1 MRSREHHCAAGKTL
15 VSVLMS
21 YLLLVS
27 PLWATTILGMNID
40 EVAQGAELIFEGEVV
55 EHNVRENAAG
65 MIVTYVTFR
74 IEELIKGEYD
84 EPLLEL
90 KFTGGRLGGQIMEIS
105 GLRIPSPNEE
115 GIYFVE
121 SVNRN
126 LVNPLLGWSQGHYL
140 IYEES
145 GERRVSTVSD
155 RPVTDVLST
164 RSVPIALRKPVSVID
179 GDTDPATGVVA
190 SSDTPGPDQALT
202 TESFKAKIRALIDR

>member
-145 GERRVSTVSD
+145 GERRVSTVND
-155 RPVTDVLST
+155 RPDADVLST

-190 SSDTPGPDQALT
+190 SNDTPGPDQALT

>member
-1 MRSREHHCAAGKTL
+1 MRFRERYCAANKTL

-27 PLWATTILGMNID
+27 PLEATTILGMNID
-40 EVAQGAELIFEGEVV
+40 EVAQGAELIFEGKVV
-55 EHNVRENAAG
+55 EHNVRENTTG

-74 IEELIKGEYD
+74 IEELIKGQYE

-90 KFTGGRLGGQIMEIS
+90 KFTGGSLGGQIMEIS

-121 SVNRN
+121 SVNRS

-140 IYEES
+140 IYEQN
-145 GERRVSTVSD
+145 GERRVSTIND

-164 RSVPIALRKPVSVID
+164 QAVPVALRRPASVID
-179 GDTDPATGVVA
+179 GDTDPATGVLA
-190 SSDTPGPDQALT
+190 SSQTLDSAQGLT
-202 TESFKAKIRALIDR
+202 AESFKAKIRALVDN

>member
-1 MRSREHHCAAGKTL
+1 MRSRERLCTANKTL
-15 VSVLMS
+15 ISILMS
-21 YLLLVS
+21 YLLLVV
-27 PLWATTILGMNID
+27 PLGATTILGMNID
-40 EVAQGAELIFEGEVV
+40 EVAQDAELIFEGKVV
-55 EHNVRENAAG
+55 EHNVRKNAAG

-84 EPLLEL
+84 ETLLEL

-140 IYEES
+140 IYEQN
-145 GERRVSTVSD
+145 GERRVRTVND

-164 RSVPIALRKPVSVID
+164 QSVPVALRRPVSVID

-190 SSDTPGPDQALT
+190 PSQILDSDQALT
-202 TESFKAKIRALIDR
+202 TELFKAKIRALIGY

>member
-1 MRSREHHCAAGKTL
+1 MRSRERHCAAGKTL
-15 VSVLMS
+15 VSVLTS
-21 YLLLVS
+21 YLMLVS
-27 PLWATTILGMNID
+27 PLGATTILGMNID
-40 EVAQGAELIFEGEVV
+40 EVAQGAELIFEGKVV

-145 GERRVSTVSD
+145 GERRVSTVND

-164 RSVPIALRKPVSVID
+164 QSVPVALRKPVSVID
-179 GDTDPATGVVA
+179 GDTEPATGVVV
-190 SSDTPGPDQALT
+190 SSDSPDPDQALT

>member
-1 MRSREHHCAAGKTL
+1 MRCRERHCAADKTL
-15 VSVLMS
+15 VSVLIS

-27 PLWATTILGMNID
+27 PLGATTILGMNID
-40 EVAQGAELIFEGEVV
+40 EVAQGAEIIFEGKVV
-55 EHNVRENAAG
+55 EHNVRENATG

-90 KFTGGRLGGQIMEIS
+90 KFTGGRLGRQTMEIS
-105 GLRIPSPNEE
+105 GLRIPSPKEE

-140 IYEES
+140 IYEQN
-145 GERRVSTVSD
+145 GERRVSTVND
-155 RPVTDVLST
+155 RPITDVLST
-164 RSVPIALRKPVSVID
+164 QSVPVALRRPVSVID
-179 GDTDPATGVVA
+179 GDTEPATGVVA
-190 SSDTPGPDQALT
+190 PSQILNSDQALT
-202 TESFKAKIRALIDR
+202 TESFKAKIRALVDN

>member
-1 MRSREHHCAAGKTL
+1 MRFRERYFAANKTH
-15 VSVLMS
+15 VGVLIS

-40 EVAQGAELIFEGEVV
+40 EVAQGAELIFEGKVV
-55 EHNVRENAAG
+55 EHNVRENTAG

-74 IEELIKGEYD
+74 IEELIKGQYD

-90 KFTGGRLGGQIMEIS
+90 KFTGGSLGGQIMEIS

-121 SVNRN
+121 SINRS

-140 IYEES
+140 IYERN
-145 GERRVSTVSD
+145 GERRVSTVND

-164 RSVPIALRKPVSVID
+164 QSVPVALRRPVSIID
-179 GDTDPATGVVA
+179 GDTAPATGVVA
-190 SSDTPGPDQALT
+190 SSQTLDSDQGLT
-202 TESFKAKIRALIDR
+202 TESFKAKIRALVDN

>member
-1 MRSREHHCAAGKTL
+1 MRSREHHCAAGKTF

-145 GERRVSTVSD
+145 GERRVSTVND

>member
-1 MRSREHHCAAGKTL
+1 MRSREHHCAAGKTF

-90 KFTGGRLGGQIMEIS
+90 KFTGGRLSGQIMEIK

-121 SVNRN
+121 SVDRN

-140 IYEES
+140 IYDQN
-145 GERRVSTVSD
+145 GERKVSTVND

-164 RSVPIALRKPVSVID
+164 QSVPVALRRPVSVID

-190 SSDTPGPDQALT
+190 PSGTLDPDQALT

>member
-1 MRSREHHCAAGKTL
+1 MRSREQHCAAGKTL

-145 GERRVSTVSD
+145 GERRVSTVND

>member
-1 MRSREHHCAAGKTL
+1 MRSREHHRAAGKTF

-145 GERRVSTVSD
+145 GERRVSTVND

>member
-1 MRSREHHCAAGKTL
+1 MRFRERYCAANKTL

-21 YLLLVS
+21 YLLLIS
-27 PLWATTILGMNID
+27 PLEATTILGMNID
-40 EVAQGAELIFEGEVV
+40 EVAQGAELIFEGKVV
-55 EHNVRENAAG
+55 EHNVRENTAG

-121 SVNRN
+121 SVNRS

-140 IYEES
+140 IYERN
-145 GERRVSTVSD
+145 GERRVSTVND

-164 RSVPIALRKPVSVID
+164 QSVPVALRRPVSIID
-179 GDTDPATGVVA
+179 GDTAPATGVVA
-190 SSDTPGPDQALT
+190 SSQTLDSDQGLT
-202 TESFKAKIRALIDR
+202 TESFKAKIRALVDN

>member
-1 MRSREHHCAAGKTL
+1 MRFRERYCAANKTL

-40 EVAQGAELIFEGEVV
+40 EVAQGAELIFEGKVV

-90 KFTGGRLGGQIMEIS
+90 KFTGGRLGGQITEIS

-121 SVNRN
+121 SVNRS

-140 IYEES
+140 IYEQN
-145 GERRVSTVSD
+145 GERRVSTIQD

-164 RSVPIALRKPVSVID
+164 QSVPVALRRPASVID

-190 SSDTPGPDQALT
+190 SSQTLDSAQGLT
-202 TESFKAKIRALIDR
+202 TESFKAKIRALVDN

>member
-1 MRSREHHCAAGKTL
+1 MRSRERHYAADKTL
-15 VSVLMS
+15 VSVLIS

-27 PLWATTILGMNID
+27 PLGATSILGINID
-40 EVAQGAELIFEGEVV
+40 EVAQGAEIIFEGKVV

-90 KFTGGRLGGQIMEIS
+90 KFTGGRLGRRTMEIS

-140 IYEES
+140 IYEQN
-145 GERRVSTVSD
+145 GERRVSTVND

-164 RSVPIALRKPVSVID
+164 QSVPVALRKPVSVID

-190 SSDTPGPDQALT
+190 PSQILDSDQALT
-202 TESFKAKIRALIDR
+202 TESFKAKIRALVDN

>member
-145 GERRVSTVSD
+145 GERRVSTVND

-164 RSVPIALRKPVSVID
+164 QSVPVALRKPVSVID

-202 TESFKAKIRALIDR
+202 TESFKAQIRALIDR

>member
-1 MRSREHHCAAGKTL
+1 MRSRERHCPAGKTL

-27 PLWATTILGMNID
+27 PLGATTILGMNID
-40 EVAQGAELIFEGEVV
+40 EVAQGAELIFEGKVI
-55 EHNVRENAAG
+55 EHNIRENAAG
-65 MIVTYVTFR
+65 MIVTYVTFK
-74 IEELIKGEYD
+74 IEELIKGEYE

-145 GERRVSTVSD
+145 GERRVSTVND

-164 RSVPIALRKPVSVID
+164 QSVPVALRRPVSVID
-179 GDTDPATGVVA
+179 GDTAPATGVVA
-190 SSDTPGPDQALT
+190 PSETLDPDQALT
-202 TESFKAKIRALIDR
+202 TELFKAKIRALIDR

>member
-145 GERRVSTVSD
+145 GERRVSTVND

-164 RSVPIALRKPVSVID
+164 QSVPVALRKPVSVID

>member
-1 MRSREHHCAAGKTL
+1 MRFRERYCAANKTL

-40 EVAQGAELIFEGEVV
+40 EVAQGAELIFEGKVV

-84 EPLLEL
+84 EQLLEL
-90 KFTGGRLGGQIMEIS
+90 KFTGGRLGERIMEVS
-105 GLRIPSPNEE
+105 GLRIPRPNEE

-140 IYEES
+140 IYEQN
-145 GERRVSTVSD
+145 GERRVSTIND
-155 RPVTDVLST
+155 RPVTDILST
-164 RSVPIALRKPVSVID
+164 KSVPVALRRPVSVID

-190 SSDTPGPDQALT
+190 SSQTLDSAQGLT
-202 TESFKAKIRALIDR
+202 TESFKAKIRALFDN

>member
-1 MRSREHHCAAGKTL
+1 MRSRERQCAAGKTL

-27 PLWATTILGMNID
+27 PLGATTILGMNID
-40 EVAQGAELIFEGEVV
+40 EVAQGAELIFEGKVV

-145 GERRVSTVSD
+145 GERRVSTVND

-164 RSVPIALRKPVSVID
+164 QSVPVALRKPVSVID

>member
-1 MRSREHHCAAGKTL
+1 MRSRERLCAANKTL
-15 VSVLMS
+15 ISMLMS
-21 YLLLVS
+21 YLLLVI
-27 PLWATTILGMNID
+27 PLGATTILGMNID
-40 EVAQGAELIFEGEVV
+40 EVAQDAELIFEGKVV

-84 EPLLEL
+84 ETLLEL

-140 IYEES
+140 IYEQN
-145 GERRVSTVSD
+145 GERKVSTVND

-164 RSVPIALRKPVSVID
+164 QSVPVALRRPVSVID
-179 GDTDPATGVVA
+179 GDTDPAAGVVA
-190 SSDTPGPDQALT
+190 SSQTLHPDQALT
-202 TESFKAKIRALIDR
+202 TDSFKAKIRALIDR

>member
-145 GERRVSTVSD
+145 GERRVSTVND

-164 RSVPIALRKPVSVID
+164 QSVPVALRKPVSVID
-179 GDTDPATGVVA
+179 GDTEPATGVVV
-190 SSDTPGPDQALT
+190 SSDSPDPDQALT

>member
-1 MRSREHHCAAGKTL
+1 MRSRERPCAANKTL
-15 VSVLMS
+15 ISILMS
-21 YLLLVS
+21 YLLLVI
-27 PLWATTILGMNID
+27 PLGATTILGMNID
-40 EVAQGAELIFEGEVV
+40 EVAQDAELIFEGKVV

-84 EPLLEL
+84 ETLLEL
-90 KFTGGRLGGQIMEIS
+90 KFTGGRLGRQIMEIS

-140 IYEES
+140 IYEQN
-145 GERRVSTVSD
+145 GERKVSTVND
-155 RPVTDVLST
+155 RPVADVLST
-164 RSVPIALRKPVSVID
+164 QSVPVALRRPVSVID
-179 GDTDPATGVVA
+179 GDTAPATGVVA
-190 SSDTPGPDQALT
+190 SSQTLDSDQGLT
-202 TESFKAKIRALIDR
+202 TESFKAKIRALVDN

>member
-1 MRSREHHCAAGKTL
+1 MRSRERLCAANKTL
-15 VSVLMS
+15 ISILMS
-21 YLLLVS
+21 YLLLVI
-27 PLWATTILGMNID
+27 PLGATTILGMNID
-40 EVAQGAELIFEGEVV
+40 EVAQDAELIFEGKVV

-84 EPLLEL
+84 ETLLEL

-140 IYEES
+140 IYEKN
-145 GERRVSTVSD
+145 GERRVSTIND
-155 RPVTDVLST
+155 RPVKDVLST
-164 RSVPIALRKPVSVID
+164 QSVPVALRRPVSVID

>member
-1 MRSREHHCAAGKTL
+1 MRSRERLCAANKTL
-15 VSVLMS
+15 ISILMS
-21 YLLLVS
+21 YLLLVI
-27 PLWATTILGMNID
+27 PLGATTILGMNID
-40 EVAQGAELIFEGEVV
+40 EVAQGAELIFEGKVV

-140 IYEES
+140 IYEQN
-145 GERRVSTVSD
+145 GERRVSTVND

-164 RSVPIALRKPVSVID
+164 QSVPVALRRPVSVID

-190 SSDTPGPDQALT
+190 SSETLDPDQG
-202 TESFKAKIRALIDR
+202 

>member
-1 MRSREHHCAAGKTL
+1 
-15 VSVLMS
+15 
-21 YLLLVS
+21 
-27 PLWATTILGMNID
+27 MNID
-40 EVAQGAELIFEGEVV
+40 EVAQEAEIIFEGKVV

-145 GERRVSTVSD
+145 GERRVSTVND

-164 RSVPIALRKPVSVID
+164 QSVPIALRKPVRVIDD

-190 SSDTPGPDQALT
+190 SSDTRGPDQALT

>member
-1 MRSREHHCAAGKTL
+1 MRSREHHCAAGKTF

-145 GERRVSTVSD
+145 GERRVSTVND

-179 GDTDPATGVVA
+179 GDTEPATGVVA

>member
-1 MRSREHHCAAGKTL
+1 MRSRERLCAANKTL
-15 VSVLMS
+15 ISILMS
-21 YLLLVS
+21 YLLLVI
-27 PLWATTILGMNID
+27 PLGATTILGMNID
-40 EVAQGAELIFEGEVV
+40 EVAQDAELIFEGKVV

-84 EPLLEL
+84 ETLLEL

-140 IYEES
+140 IYEQN
-145 GERRVSTVSD
+145 GERKVSTVND

-164 RSVPIALRKPVSVID
+164 QSVPVALRRPVSVID
-179 GDTDPATGVVA
+179 GDTAPATGVVA
-190 SSDTPGPDQALT
+190 SSQTLDSDQGLT
-202 TESFKAKIRALIDR
+202 TESFKAKIRALVDN

>member
-1 MRSREHHCAAGKTL
+1 MRSRERHYAADKTL
-15 VSVLMS
+15 VSVLIS

-27 PLWATTILGMNID
+27 PLGATSILGINID
-40 EVAQGAELIFEGEVV
+40 EVAQGAEIIFEGKVV

-90 KFTGGRLGGQIMEIS
+90 KFTGGRLGGQITEIS

-121 SVNRN
+121 SVNRS

-140 IYEES
+140 IYEQN
-145 GERRVSTVSD
+145 GERRVSTIND

-164 RSVPIALRKPVSVID
+164 QSVPVALRKPVSVID

-190 SSDTPGPDQALT
+190 PSQILDSDQALT
-202 TESFKAKIRALIDR
+202 TESFKAKIRALVDN

>member
-145 GERRVSTVSD
+145 GERRVSTVND

-190 SSDTPGPDQALT
+190 SSDTQGPDQALT

>member
-1 MRSREHHCAAGKTL
+1 MRFRERKCAADKTL

-21 YLLLVS
+21 CLLLVS
-27 PLWATTILGMNID
+27 PLGATTILGMNID
-40 EVAQGAELIFEGEVV
+40 EVAQGAEIIFEGKVV
-55 EHNVRENAAG
+55 EHNVRENDAG

-84 EPLLEL
+84 EHLLEL
-90 KFTGGRLGGQIMEIS
+90 KFTGGRLGGQIMEVS

-140 IYEES
+140 IYEQN
-145 GERRVSTVSD
+145 GVRRVSTVSE

-164 RSVPIALRKPVSVID
+164 QAVPVALRRPASVID
-179 GDTDPATGVVA
+179 GDTDPATGVLA
-190 SSDTPGPDQALT
+190 SSQTLDSAQGLT
-202 TESFKAKIRALIDR
+202 AESFKAKIRALVDN

>member
-1 MRSREHHCAAGKTL
+1 MRSREHHCAAAKTL

-145 GERRVSTVSD
+145 GERRVSTVND

>member
-1 MRSREHHCAAGKTL
+1 MRFRERCCTANKTL

-27 PLWATTILGMNID
+27 PLEATTILGMNID
-40 EVAQGAELIFEGEVV
+40 EVAQGAELIFEGKVV

-145 GERRVSTVSD
+145 GERRVSTVHD

-164 RSVPIALRKPVSVID
+164 QSVPIALRKPVRVID

-190 SSDTPGPDQALT
+190 SSDTRGPDQALT

>member
-1 MRSREHHCAAGKTL
+1 
-15 VSVLMS
+15 MS

-27 PLWATTILGMNID
+27 PLGATTILGMNID
-40 EVAQGAELIFEGEVV
+40 EVAQGAELIFEGKVV

-84 EPLLEL
+84 ETLLEL

-145 GERRVSTVSD
+145 GERRVSTVND

-164 RSVPIALRKPVSVID
+164 QSVPVALRKPVSVID
-179 GDTDPATGVVA
+179 GDTEPATGVVV
-190 SSDTPGPDQALT
+190 SSDSPDPDQALT

>member
-1 MRSREHHCAAGKTL
+1 MRSREHHCAAGKTF

-40 EVAQGAELIFEGEVV
+40 EVAQGAELIFEGKVV

-145 GERRVSTVSD
+145 GERRVSTVND